1 MPIDVDEKLRE
12 TIEKQTKSPEQ
23 AARINKMF
31 ETMGASMPSSLPNAN
46 VNMFELTVA
55 LCAAAQLIGKEGIA
69 VDTTNIRT
77 TSVVVAKKLFTE
89 DGDFIV
95 NEFKK

>member
-1 MPIDVDEKLRE
+1 LA
-12 TIEKQTKSPEQ
+12 KSPEQ
-23 AARINKMF
+23 AARLNKLF
-31 ETMGASMPSSLPNAN
+31 DTMGATMPSSLPNAS